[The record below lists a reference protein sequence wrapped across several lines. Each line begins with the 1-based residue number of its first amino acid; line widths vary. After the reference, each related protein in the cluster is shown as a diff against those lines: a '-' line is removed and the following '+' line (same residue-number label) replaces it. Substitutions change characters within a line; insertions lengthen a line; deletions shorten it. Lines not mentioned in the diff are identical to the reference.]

1 MTCRTFIEFLM
12 EYLNGELPAEEHADF
27 EAHLAE
33 CPWCVAYL
41 QTYQEAIRLGKTV
54 FADEEKN
61 VPEEV
66 PEELIQ
72 AILAAR
78 AREARIS
85 EK

>member
-1 MTCRTFIEFLM
+1 VTCRTFIEFLM
-12 EYLNGELPAEEHADF
+12 EYLGGELPPAQRTEF

-41 QTYQEAIRLGKTV
+41 QTYQEAIRMGKV
-54 FADEEKN
+54 ALAGEQD

-78 AREARIS
+78 ARGPNG
-85 EK
+85 